1 MIAGLLHTP
10 SPNHGD
16 RKGLPVSLLVLHY
29 TGMKTGKEALE
40 RLCDP
45 DAGVSAHYLL
55 EEDGR
60 AFQLVPEERRAW
72 HAGVS
77 FWAGETDINS
87 ISIGIEIV
95 NPGHEHGYR
104 PFPQA
109 QIDALVPLVRGICVR
124 HAIATDRVVGHSD
137 VAPDRKEDPG
147 ELFPWKRLSDEGL
160 ALAPWSG
167 EIEQTPWPVEGT
179 AAALSK
185 MGYGV
190 DVFGLDACVTAFQR
204 RFCPPALGQ
213 GIDAQTLAAIG
224 EIAGR

>member
-1 MIAGLLHTP
+1 MSLDLLHTP

-29 TGMKTGKEALE
+29 TGMKTGKEALD
-40 RLCDP
+40 RLCNP
-45 DAGVSAHYLL
+45 EAGVSAHYLV

-60 AFQLVPEERRAW
+60 VFQLVQDDRRAW

-87 ISIGIEIV
+87 VSIGIEIV

-104 PFPQA
+104 PFPSA
-109 QIDALVPLVRGICVR
+109 QIHSLIPLVRGICER
-124 HAIATDRVVGHSD
+124 HNIAKHRVVGHSD

-147 ELFPWKRLSDEGL
+147 ELFPWKQLAEEGL

-167 EIEQTPWPVEGT
+167 ALQERLLSPAMATD
-179 AAALSK
+179 ALSTI
-185 MGYGV
+185 GYGV
-190 DVFGLDACVTAFQR
+190 ERFGIDACITAFQR
-204 RFCPPALGQ
+204 RFCPEALGQ
-213 GIDAQTLAAIG
+213 GLGAETRAAIAEVSG
-224 EIAGR
+224 Y